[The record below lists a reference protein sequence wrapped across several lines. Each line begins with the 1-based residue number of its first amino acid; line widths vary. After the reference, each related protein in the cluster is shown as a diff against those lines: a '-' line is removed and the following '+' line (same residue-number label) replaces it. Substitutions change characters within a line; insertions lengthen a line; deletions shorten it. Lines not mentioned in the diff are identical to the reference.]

1 MDGRTER
8 VWGLAV
14 GAEDGDRDD
23 DLMRRVAAG
32 SQDALASLY
41 DRHAASI
48 YRVALTV
55 NRDHGIAEEVVQETF
70 LALWNR
76 AELFDPSLGSLPGW
90 LIAIARNRALDRVR
104 ATNRRVPAASFSSLT
119 ADQPDPASTVEWL
132 VATGALVGAGAPELG
147 PELAV
152 ATGETNADIVTA
164 LTVLSDA
171 EREAILLAYRDG
183 LSQSEIAAHLNVPL
197 GTVKT
202 RSRRALRRLRAAL
215 EGAPDGLAGEADA
228 EDDRDVAAHGL
239 RPGRLTQRLETV
251 RTMATARAGSGAST
265 IGPCIAPC

>member
-1 MDGRTER
+1 MDGREEPA
-8 VWGLAV
+8 WHLAL
-14 GAEDGDRDD
+14 GAEDGGHDD
-23 DLMRRVAAG
+23 ELMRRVAAG

-55 NRDHGIAEEVVQETF
+55 NRDHGVAEEIVQETF

-104 ATNRRVPAASFSSLT
+104 ATARRIPAAPFASLT

-132 VATGALVGAGAPELG
+132 VASGALVGAGAPEPG
-147 PELAV
+147 PELAI

-164 LTVLSDA
+164 LTVLTDA

-183 LSQSEIAAHLNVPL
+183 LSQSEIAAHLGVPL

-215 EGAPDGLAGEADA
+215 EGSADGRAAEPDAD
-228 EDDRDVAAHGL
+228 DDRDVVGHGL
-239 RPGRLTQRLETV
+239 RPGRLAQRLETV
-251 RTMATARAGSGAST
+251 RTMAAARAGSGASS
-265 IGPCIAPC
+265 IGPCVAPC

>member
-1 MDGRTER
+1 MDGRGQR
-8 VWGLAV
+8 SDLAA
-14 GAEDGDRDD
+14 GAEGGDRDEE
-23 DLMRRVAAG
+23 LMRRVAAG
-32 SQDALASLY
+32 SQDALAVLY
-41 DRHAASI
+41 DRHASSI

-55 NRDHGIAEEVVQETF
+55 NRDHGVAEEVVQETF

-76 AELFDPSLGSLPGW
+76 AELFDPRLGSLPAW
-90 LIAIARNRALDRVR
+90 LVAIARNRALDRVR
-104 ATNRRVPAASFSSLT
+104 ATARRVPASSFSSLT
-119 ADQPDPASTVEWL
+119 ADQPDPGSTVDWL
-132 VATGALVGAGAPELG
+132 VATGALVGAGAPDLG

-183 LSQSEIAAHLNVPL
+183 LSQSEIAAHLGVPL

-215 EGAPDGLAGEADA
+215 EGAADGRTA
-228 EDDRDVAAHGL
+228 EPGGDDHRDVVGHGF
-239 RPGRLTQRLETV
+239 RPGRLARRLGTV
-251 RTMATARAGSGAST
+251 GTMAATQAGPAARA
-265 IGPCIAPC
+265 IGPCSAPC

>member
-1 MDGRTER
+1 MDGREER
-8 VWGLAV
+8 ARHLAV
-14 GAEDGDRDD
+14 GGEGGGRDD
-23 DLMRRVAAG
+23 ELMRRVAAG

-55 NRDHGIAEEVVQETF
+55 NRDHGVAEEVVQETF

-104 ATNRRVPAASFSSLT
+104 ARARRVPAASFSSLT
-119 ADQPDPASTVEWL
+119 ADQSDPASTVEWL

-164 LTVLSDA
+164 LTVLSDD

-183 LSQSEIAAHLNVPL
+183 LSQSEIAAHLGVPL

-202 RSRRALRRLRAAL
+202 RSRRALRRLRTAL
-215 EGAPDGLAGEADA
+215 EGASDGRTAGA
-228 EDDRDVAAHGL
+228 EDDRDVLAHGPG
-239 RPGRLTQRLETV
+239 PGRLAQRLETV
-251 RTMATARAGSGAST
+251 RTMAAARAGSSAST
-265 IGPCIAPC
+265 IGPCVAPC